1 MKINFEFKTISELR
15 SLRLLLKIKLTDLEQ
30 YISKYDNENKHID
43 NLSFDQ
49 EQEINES
56 LNQTLI
62 EILTTPESSEK
73 LNYVESIDN
82 YDYQNFDLSK
92 HLKK

>member
-73 LNYVESIDN
+73 LNYVESIDD